1 MKKIALP
8 LLMALLL
15 VLTIMAGYGQ
25 SYAQSGLKGRAVNRE
40 LRNLSGKQI
49 SIKAGSK
56 VFTIDLYDN
65 PTAND
70 LASKLPLTLTANNY
84 AGYDEKV
91 IRLGKPLSMQNA
103 PDGDDPEIPE
113 FGYYH
118 PGQWLAIYYGHIG
131 YWSGKVP
138 LGRINATVDELRSIP
153 GNTSVT
159 IEVVSN

>member
-1 MKKIALP
+1 MKKKGI
-8 LLMALLL
+8 LLILTLLL
-15 VLTIMAGYGQ
+15 GGFAMLGYKEVY
-25 SYAQSGLKGRAVNRE
+25 SNSSDNSH

-49 SIKAGSK
+49 ALNFANKTI
-56 VFTIDLYDN
+56 TIDLYDN

-70 LASKLPLTLTANNY
+70 LLAQLPLTLTATDY

-91 IRLGKPLSMQNA
+91 VRLQRSLSMQGA
-103 PDGDDPEIPE
+103 SRGDNPEIPE

-138 LGRINATVDELRSIP
+138 LGRINASISDLRSIP
-153 GNTSVT
+153 HNSTVT
-159 IEVVSN
+159 IEIVK